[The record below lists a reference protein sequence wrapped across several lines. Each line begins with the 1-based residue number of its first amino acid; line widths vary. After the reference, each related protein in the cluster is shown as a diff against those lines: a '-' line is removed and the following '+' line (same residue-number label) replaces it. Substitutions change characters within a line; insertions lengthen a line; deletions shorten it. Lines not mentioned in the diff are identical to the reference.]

1 MLRDAT
7 AKLIFLL
14 NDQFGAKLPHS
25 KSNNIFGYTVGHSSF
40 VKLLSQAL
48 SAILVLV
55 TVMLVPY
62 SLTIL
67 HTAYT
72 LVDVCII
79 V

>member
-1 MLRDAT
+1 MLRDAA

-14 NDQFGAKLPHS
+14 NDQYGAKPPRS
-25 KSNNIFGYTVGHSSF
+25 KSTNIFGYTVGHSSF
-40 VKLLSQAL
+40 VELLSQAL
-48 SAILVLV
+48 SAILV

-67 HTAYT
+67 HIAYT